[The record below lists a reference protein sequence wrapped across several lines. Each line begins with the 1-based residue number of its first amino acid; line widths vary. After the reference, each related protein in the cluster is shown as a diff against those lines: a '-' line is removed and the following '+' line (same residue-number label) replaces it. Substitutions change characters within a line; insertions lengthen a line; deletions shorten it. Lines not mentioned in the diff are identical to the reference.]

1 MALGT
6 GGNNF
11 NGSYQPGATQ
21 TGANPASATVQGNG
35 HPNEAYIG
43 SAPNP
48 RNGEFRIFLHDVIIR
63 SISRR
68 LKRHFVGYSNSPK
81 SYYHNQSHYHY
92 QQSYYIQPQPA
103 LTATSGSQV
112 TYQLQDPPTESMGEI
127 KYTIDETDRRRGG
140 KKSKKNRTGTEGE
153 LLENEV
159 ERVFIWDLDET
170 IIIFHTLI
178 TGSHAQQFGKVN
190 FLSIMFMF

>member
-1 MALGT
+1 
-6 GGNNF
+6 
-11 NGSYQPGATQ
+11 
-21 TGANPASATVQGNG
+21 
-35 HPNEAYIG
+35 
-43 SAPNP
+43 
-48 RNGEFRIFLHDVIIR
+48 
-63 SISRR
+63 
-68 LKRHFVGYSNSPK
+68 
-81 SYYHNQSHYHY
+81 
-92 QQSYYIQPQPA
+92 
-103 LTATSGSQV
+103 
-112 TYQLQDPPTESMGEI
+112 MGEI

-190 FLSIMFMF
+190 YFKCFQNLKKFQDGPSLAQLGMQMEELIFTLADSHLFFNDLEECDQVHCDDVAADDNGQDLSTYNFQTDGFRTANAAGEILTLNLDDIFNNSSNVL

>member
-1 MALGT
+1 
-6 GGNNF
+6 
-11 NGSYQPGATQ
+11 
-21 TGANPASATVQGNG
+21 
-35 HPNEAYIG
+35 
-43 SAPNP
+43 
-48 RNGEFRIFLHDVIIR
+48 
-63 SISRR
+63 
-68 LKRHFVGYSNSPK
+68 
-81 SYYHNQSHYHY
+81 
-92 QQSYYIQPQPA
+92 
-103 LTATSGSQV
+103 
-112 TYQLQDPPTESMGEI
+112 MGEI

-190 FLSIMFMF
+190 HRSIIFTTSFSQNLKTFQDGPSLAQLGMQMEELIFTLADSHLFFNDLEECDQVHCDDVAADDNGQDLSTYNFRPHH